1 VSKLLT
7 SDPRKRLTA
16 TEALNHPF
24 IHGKEEESL
33 AVQLSPDNIYQEV
46 RIIVILECFE
56 VSCVQTSDH
65 RMHESDR

>member
-1 VSKLLT
+1 MGSLLLFCISVSAVSIFACVQVSKLLT
-7 SDPRKRLTA
+7 ADPRKRLTA

-46 RIIVILECFE
+46 
-56 VSCVQTSDH
+56 
-65 RMHESDR
+65 